1 MGKAERNRRNRRQ
14 RRGPAERLKR
24 DGSTGPL
31 RAGTAEARE
40 LFEQVAAE
48 TEMPC
53 RATFMDDLLFGGRA
67 ASVTGMT
74 PEGGLITGP
83 AAGRVPVLLFEPVHT
98 IAMTDP
104 VTGQWHDPRIDTLV
118 GTGWQRV
125 PPRFVMAG
133 LPADGWGLYRTA
145 AGVKLVDPYG
155 CVYAGGRL
163 ALDPGWVSAAVS
175 TGAVMVFIGPNLGIR
190 VPPGRSPES
199 YTDGDRIRE
208 FKSGREKGLLAAATV
223 RWHTSPPGET
233 ATWVLLREDELG
245 PASPPVAYVPRLNLK
260 AHGGPQAFGFASLD
274 GLGAG
279 PMEIP
284 VACGLAARITDAD
297 VDLVRPG
304 DETGGFIAGYRNPSG
319 PGDERFAAW
328 RAAAARY
335 GHILVISGSRDLLPA
350 EGTDFAHVV
359 DVVRASCGALVPLTG
374 DSARQAAA
382 HQQQT
387 AGGGDDDDQSEY
399 SELLTGK
406 LRSQES
412 FEVFIAHAV
421 ADLIDRDSLARWL
434 TNLWPVTC
442 QTCGE
447 PLGTKADIS
456 ADGPLGDSRVLISM
470 HHSACRASGITP
482 PDGPV
487 QMNRPTASFAAG
499 YLAKAGKPG
508 ARDFPVMVVNPS
520 CEQLLLE
527 RDGAGGWR
535 NATLDEFAALGLSPA
550 TGNFPPPTRGIRA
563 DLRDDRL
570 TVTIGA
576 DSPGGHTWAISP
588 PPHVR
593 EQLRRYHGFAISL
606 TTKTLPTLLSPEDL
620 PGAFNDPEAI
630 VGWVDLTRAP
640 RPRRPA
646 IRLPWPRTPHPAE
659 TPGLEVDQA
668 TELPRTVRN
677 VNRPPATPLV
687 RC

>member
-14 RRGPAERLKR
+14 RPGPAERLKR
-24 DGSTGPL
+24 DGSTGPF
-31 RAGTAEARE
+31 RGGTAEARE

-53 RATFMDDLLFGGRA
+53 RATFMDDPLFGGRVA
-67 ASVTGMT
+67 RVTGMT
-74 PEGGLITGP
+74 PEGGLITGRGP
-83 AAGRVPVLLFEPVHT
+83 DADRVPVLLFEPVHI
-98 IAMTDP
+98 IAMKDP
-104 VTGQWHDPRIDTLV
+104 VTGLCHEPRIDALV

-125 PPRFVMAG
+125 PPRF
-133 LPADGWGLYRTA
+133 
-145 AGVKLVDPYG
+145 
-155 CVYAGGRL
+155 
-163 ALDPGWVSAAVS
+163 
-175 TGAVMVFIGPNLGIR
+175 
-190 VPPGRSPES
+190 
-199 YTDGDRIRE
+199 
-208 FKSGREKGLLAAATV
+208 
-223 RWHTSPPGET
+223 
-233 ATWVLLREDELG
+233 
-245 PASPPVAYVPRLNLK
+245 
-260 AHGGPQAFGFASLD
+260 
-274 GLGAG
+274 
-279 PMEIP
+279 
-284 VACGLAARITDAD
+284 
-297 VDLVRPG
+297 VRPG

-335 GHILVISGSRDLLPA
+335 GHILVITGSRDLLPA
-350 EGTDFAHVV
+350 EGTDFAHIA
-359 DVVRASCGALVPLTG
+359 DVVRASRGALVPLTG

-387 AGGGDDDDQSEY
+387 AGAGDDDDDDQSEY
-399 SELLTGK
+399 SELLTSK

-434 TNLWPVTC
+434 TNLWPVAC

-447 PLGTKADIS
+447 PLGSKADIS
-456 ADGPLGDSRVLISM
+456 ADGPLADSRVLISM
-470 HHSACRASGITP
+470 HHSACRPSGITP
-482 PDGPV
+482 PDGRV
-487 QMNRPTASFAAG
+487 QMNRPTASFVAG

-550 TGNFPPPTRGIRA
+550 TGNFPPPTRRIRA

-576 DSPGGHTWAISP
+576 DSPGEHTWAISP

-606 TTKTLPTLLSPEDL
+606 TTKTLPTLLIPEDL

-646 IRLPWPRTPHPAE
+646 IRLPWPRTPHSAE

-668 TELPRTVRN
+668 T
-677 VNRPPATPLV
+677 
-687 RC
+687 